1 MADRRV
7 ILPIKGMECGACA
20 AMIERRLASA
30 EGVREAHVNFTT
42 GLATVSITDGGL
54 QAADLLKAVR
64 ELGFD
69 GAGTTVRF
77 DVSNFRHT
85 SAVERL
91 ERELKKL
98 RGVLS
103 ASANQATE
111 QIEVEY
117 LAGVV
122 AARDIEQ
129 AITAVGFSLAEPT
142 QASDPISADWMRNAE
157 RTHGLGWK
165 LGLSAAATA
174 VALLA
179 SIPLFGE
186 STVKSGDTIA
196 RLVNALEPTLRGAL
210 PQLFQIDSVWIKL
223 GLALLAL
230 GVMLHNGK
238 NIYAVAWQ
246 RIQYRSAD
254 ANTLIAIATSVAF
267 LYSIVAIIVAAAA
280 PNSNFPPDVYFESVT
295 GIIAFV
301 LLGRLI
307 EARASARTSRAMH
320 GLLALQPNIA
330 LVRRGNESHEVAAYQ
345 IRVGDRV
352 AVSPGE
358 SIPVDGIVVAGDSKI
373 DLSMFGDAESV
384 RVEPGSRVPAGGVN
398 GAGLLEVQAEATA
411 RKTTLGQTVQ
421 IIDDAQFK
429 KGSTQQ
435 RVDRLVGHL
444 TPIVIALAIVAVAL
458 WALFDQVAPAA
469 LSMLAFVT
477 VLAVAAPSAVS
488 FAVPGAIKVGIG
500 RGAELGVV
508 FRGGDVIDT
517 LRRVDT
523 LVFGKTGTITEG
535 TPTVTHVVGAK
546 RADGT
551 TVSPTEILQLAAA
564 VESRSGHPLSNAIMA
579 SAKEKNVSVPSVER
593 FVEMHG
599 RGVRGIVGRFLV
611 EVISVRHAR
620 ERSLDLGR
628 LTKAVDRHVLG
639 GRTPVVVVVNDVVRG
654 LIIVTDP
661 TKPNA
666 KEAITQLGELGYT
679 LFMLS
684 GDSKSTARL
693 VAKENGIERVVAEVE
708 PRNKADE
715 IKRFQEDGR
724 VVAVVADAIDDAR
737 TLAQADVGIAV
748 GVGHEVAMQASDIT
762 LPSRD
767 LQGVVTAFQVA
778 RRTATTIRTNLMFA
792 FLYNLIGIPL
802 AAGVLYPMT
811 GLLLTPMLAAGVGGV
826 ATWIV
831 VANSLRLAK
840 FNPTLAT

>member
-7 ILPIKGMECGACA
+7 TLPIKGMECGACA
-20 AMIERRLASA
+20 AMIQRRLAGA

-42 GLATVSITDGGL
+42 GLATVSITDGGPE
-54 QAADLLKAVR
+54 AADLVKTVR
-64 ELGFD
+64 EVGFD
-69 GAGTTVRF
+69 SAGATVKF
-77 DVSNFRHT
+77 DVSDFRHT

-98 RGVLS
+98 PGVLN
-103 ASANQATE
+103 ASADQVTE

-122 AARDIEQ
+122 TVREIEQ
-129 AITAVGFSLAEPT
+129 AITAIGFSLAEPP
-142 QASDPISADWMRNAE
+142 QESDPISGHWRRYAE
-157 RTHGLGWK
+157 QTQGLRWK
-165 LGLSAAATA
+165 LGLSAVATV

-179 SIPLFGE
+179 SIPLLGE
-186 STVKSGDTIA
+186 STVKSGDIMA

-210 PQLFQIDSVWIKL
+210 PQLFQINSVWIKL

-246 RIQYRSAD
+246 RFQYRSAD
-254 ANTLIAIATSVAF
+254 ANTLVAVATGVAF
-267 LYSIVAIIVAAAA
+267 LYSIAAIIVAATA
-280 PNSNFPPDVYFESVT
+280 PNSSFPPDVYFESVT

-307 EARASARTSRAMH
+307 EARGNARTSRAVH
-320 GLLALQPNIA
+320 GLLAVQPSIA
-330 LVRRGNESHEVAAYQ
+330 QVRRGDEVLEVAAYQ
-345 IRVGDRV
+345 IRIGDRV

-358 SIPVDGIVVAGDSKI
+358 NVPVDAVVVAGESDI
-373 DLSMFGDAESV
+373 DLSMFGGTESV
-384 RVEPGSRVPAGGVN
+384 RVEPGSRVPAGAVN
-398 GAGLLEVQAEATA
+398 HTAPLEVEAETTA
-411 RKTTLGQTVQ
+411 RKTTLGQTVR

-435 RVDRLVGHL
+435 KVDRLVGRL
-444 TPIVIALAIVAVAL
+444 TPIVIALAVVAVAL
-458 WALFDQVAPAA
+458 WALFDQVAPVA

-488 FAVPGAIKVGIG
+488 FAIPGATKVGIG
-500 RGAELGVV
+500 RGAELGAV

-517 LRRVDT
+517 IRRVDT

-535 TPTVTHVVGAK
+535 TPTVTHVVGAR
-546 RADGT
+546 RADDT
-551 TVSPTEILQLAAA
+551 TVSPAEILQLAAA
-564 VESRSGHPLSNAIMA
+564 VESRSENPLANAIIA
-579 SAKEKNVSVPSVER
+579 SAKEKGVSVPSVER
-593 FVEMHG
+593 FVEMYG

-628 LTKAVDRHVLG
+628 LTKDVDRHVLG

-654 LIIVTDP
+654 LIIFTDP
-661 TKPNA
+661 TRPNA
-666 KEAITQLGELGYT
+666 KEVITQLGELGYT

-708 PRNKADE
+708 PGNKADE
-715 IKRFQEDGR
+715 IKRLQEDGR

-737 TLAQADVGIAV
+737 ALAQADVGIAL
-748 GVGHEVAMQASDIT
+748 GVGHEIAMQASEVT
-762 LPSRD
+762 LPSHD

-778 RRTATTIRTNLMFA
+778 RRTAATIRTNLTVA

-802 AAGVLYPMT
+802 AAAVLYPIT
-811 GLLLTPMLAAGVGGV
+811 GLLLTPMLAAAAGGI
-826 ATWIV
+826 ATWSV

-840 FNPTLAT
+840 FNPTPAT

>member
-20 AMIERRLASA
+20 AMIQRRLESA

-42 GLATVSITDGGL
+42 GLATVSITDGRT
-54 QAADLLKAVR
+54 QAADLIKAVR

-77 DVSNFRHT
+77 DMSNFRHT

-91 ERELKKL
+91 ERELRKL

-142 QASDPISADWMRNAE
+142 HASDPISADWMRDAE
-157 RTHGLGWK
+157 RTQGLGWK
-165 LGLSAAATA
+165 LGLSATATV
-174 VALLA
+174 VALFA
-179 SIPLFGE
+179 SIPLLAE
-186 STVKSGDTIA
+186 STIKSGDIIA

-210 PQLFQIDSVWIKL
+210 PQLYQIDSVWIKM

-238 NIYAVAWQ
+238 DIYAVAWQ
-246 RIQYRSAD
+246 RFQYRSAD
-254 ANTLIAIATSVAF
+254 TNTLIAIATSVAF
-267 LYSIVAIIVAAAA
+267 LYSMVAIIVAEAA

-307 EARASARTSRAMH
+307 EARANARTSQAVH
-320 GLLALQPNIA
+320 GLLALQPA
-330 LVRRGNESHEVAAYQ
+330 VARVRRGNEMQEVAAYQ
-345 IRVGDRV
+345 IQVGDRV

-358 SIPVDGIVVAGDSKI
+358 SLPVDGIVVAGDSKV

-384 RVEPGSRVPAGGVN
+384 RVEPGTRVPAGAVN
-398 GAGLLEVQAEATA
+398 DAGLLEVQAEATA

-429 KGSTQQ
+429 KGATQQ
-435 RVDRLVGHL
+435 RVDGLVGHL
-444 TPIVIALAIVAVAL
+444 TPIVFAVAIVAVAL
-458 WALFDQVAPAA
+458 WALFDQVAA

-488 FAVPGAIKVGIG
+488 FSIPGAIKVGIG
-500 RGAELGVV
+500 RGAELGAV
-508 FRGGDVIDT
+508 FRGGDVMDT
-517 LRRVDT
+517 LQRVDT
-523 LVFGKTGTITEG
+523 VVFGKTGTITEG

-546 RADGT
+546 RADDT
-551 TVSPTEILQLAAA
+551 TVSPAEILQLAAA

-579 SAKEKNVSVPSVER
+579 SAKEKGISVPSVER

-628 LTKAVDRHVLG
+628 LTKDVDRHVLG

-654 LIIVTDP
+654 LIIFADP

-666 KEAITQLGELGYT
+666 KEAVTQ
-679 LFMLS
+679 
-684 GDSKSTARL
+684 
-693 VAKENGIERVVAEVE
+693 
-708 PRNKADE
+708 
-715 IKRFQEDGR
+715 
-724 VVAVVADAIDDAR
+724 
-737 TLAQADVGIAV
+737 
-748 GVGHEVAMQASDIT
+748 
-762 LPSRD
+762 
-767 LQGVVTAFQVA
+767 
-778 RRTATTIRTNLMFA
+778 
-792 FLYNLIGIPL
+792 
-802 AAGVLYPMT
+802 
-811 GLLLTPMLAAGVGGV
+811 
-826 ATWIV
+826 
-831 VANSLRLAK
+831 
-840 FNPTLAT
+840 